1 MNRARIGGRLF
12 ACLAVVSL
20 ATIAAASSA
29 DIASQGS
36 SATTAQKPAP
46 PPRPDESLI
55 LNVPATAPWTDT
67 GIVVRAGDRLQ
78 IRAWGQV
85 KFGDEVGRGVTPSG
99 LGKGGGCSFV
109 VTNASVPAHALVANI
124 APQLNFDG
132 MGFVVGPQWEGTV
145 PVAQSTAP
153 EGRLFLGFNDAG
165 VLCDRT
171 GYDSWAFRVR
181 NSGAFTVEIA
191 IWRRR

>member
-1 MNRARIGGRLF
+1 MHRAFEAGRVF
-12 ACLAVVSL
+12 VLAGVVFSTVL
-20 ATIAAASSA
+20 VVAVNGVAPQAPPPAR
-29 DIASQGS
+29 G
-36 SATTAQKPAP
+36 AQKPS

-55 LNVPATAPWTDT
+55 LNIPATAPWTDT

-85 KFGDEVGRGVTPSG
+85 KYGEEVGPGVTPGG

-109 VTNASVPAHALVANI
+109 VTSDTAPAHALVANV
-124 APQLNFDG
+124 APELSFDG
-132 MGFVVGPQWEGTV
+132 KGFVIGTQWEGTV
-145 PVAQSTAP
+145 PVAGSSAP
-153 EGRLFLGFNDAG
+153 DGRLFLGFNDAG
-165 VLCDRT
+165 VLCDRS

-181 NSGAFTVEIA
+181 NSGAFTAEIA

>member
-1 MNRARIGGRLF
+1 MNRTRIAGRLF
-12 ACLAVVSL
+12 ALTAALSLTTLAAV
-20 ATIAAASSA
+20 AAAQRTS
-29 DIASQGS
+29 
-36 SATTAQKPAP
+36 

-109 VTNASVPAHALVANI
+109 VTNAAVPAHALVANV
-124 APQLNFDG
+124 ASQLNFDG

-145 PVAQSTAP
+145 PVAGSTAP

-165 VLCDRT
+165 VLCDRS

-181 NSGAFTVEIA
+181 NSGAFTAEIA